1 MEYLAVLG
9 AYETEMEET
18 RKKSSLFSRLFG
30 KTTYEELL
38 AKMEA
43 PVEDKNPDL
52 SSIISPSY
60 YM

>member
-1 MEYLAVLG
+1 MLG

-43 PVEDKNPDL
+43 PVKDKNPDL

>member
-9 AYETEMEET
+9 TYEMEMEET

-30 KTTYEELL
+30 RTTYEELL
-38 AKMEA
+38 NKMEA